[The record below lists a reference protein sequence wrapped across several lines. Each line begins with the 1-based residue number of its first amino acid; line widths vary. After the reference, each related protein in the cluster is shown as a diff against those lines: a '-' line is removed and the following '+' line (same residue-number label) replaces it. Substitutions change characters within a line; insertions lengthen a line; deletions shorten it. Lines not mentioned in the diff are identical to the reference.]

1 MVSVDLESSLVFTI
15 VTTTQ
20 RLDLVV
26 WSMNRKHAILL
37 ELTVL
42 WEQSILDDESRKE
55 TKNKELVKACTE
67 KSWGT
72 EFHHIVVGC

>member
-20 RLDLVV
+20 RLELVV

-42 WEQSILDDESRKE
+42 WEQNILDDESRKE
-55 TKNKELVKACTE
+55 TKNKELVKAWTK

-72 EFHHIVVGC
+72 